1 MLKVKSKLN
10 NEDLYHTYLSLEVEN
25 PQTLNGAPVKLQF
38 VETRNNP
45 ILNDAGN
52 YFCSVVRLNLDCW
65 SLPLYIP
72 TIQLNQANPNLT
84 SYVITLRY
92 GGVNNQQTVLWTPEN
107 LQATVPPAPL
117 TQQHIVDD
125 YYYGNTYEHFISLIN
140 TALATAYTAL
150 APAITAGLGALPANA
165 VGAPFM
171 VFDDNQIVANMYGYQ
186 QYYDQNVGIVGPVE
200 IYFNSALFSC
210 FNSLP
215 NEFYSNPSLVAGL
228 VSGMDYKITMKSYY
242 SKNLYNFPAITAPV
256 APVPVGAYVVA
267 YQQYPT
273 LKLLNPVDSI
283 VFTSNL
289 LPVNPSLVSR
299 PRLYGG
305 FGAFSQNGVGS
316 NNANVTSVL
325 VDFVP
330 EIAYGYESKN
340 LTYSPRSEY
349 KLVDLVGT
357 TQSFNQ
363 VDINGFWRDNYG
375 TLHPL
380 YLNQGSNGSIL
391 LMFRRKDL
399 GFEKK
404 D

>member
-10 NEDLYHTYLSLEVEN
+10 QEDLYHTYLSLEVEN
-25 PQTLNGAPVKLQF
+25 PQTLNGKPVKLQF

-52 YFCSVVRLNLDCW
+52 YFCSIVRLNLDCW

-72 TIQLNQANPNLT
+72 TIQLNQPNPNLT
-84 SYVITLRY
+84 PYVVTLRY
-92 GGVNNQQTVLWTPEN
+92 GGVNNQQTVLWSPEN
-107 LQATVPPAPL
+107 LQAVVPPSPL

-125 YYYGNTYEHFISLIN
+125 YYFGNTYEHLISLIN

-165 VGAPFM
+165 VGAPFL
-171 VFDDNQIVANMYGYQ
+171 VYDGNQLVANLYGYQ

-200 IYFNSALFSC
+200 VYFNSALFSV
-210 FNSLP
+210 FYSLP
-215 NEFYSNPSLVAGL
+215 NEAYSDPVLAGL
-228 VSGMDYKITMKSYY
+228 AVGMDYKISMKSYY

-256 APVPVGAYVVA
+256 APVPVGSYVVA

-273 LKLLNPVDSI
+273 LKTLNPVDSI

-289 LPVNPSLVSR
+289 LPINPALVSR
-299 PRLYGG
+299 PRVYGG
-305 FGAFSQNGVGS
+305 FSSGSGTGS

-325 VDFVP
+325 VDFTP
-330 EIAYGYESKN
+330 EVAYGYESKS
-340 LTYSPRSEY
+340 LSYAPRAEY
-349 KLVDLVGT
+349 KLVDMVGT
-357 TQSFNQ
+357 TQAFNQ

-375 TLHPL
+375 NLHPL

-399 GFEKK
+399 GFEKNI
-404 D
+404 